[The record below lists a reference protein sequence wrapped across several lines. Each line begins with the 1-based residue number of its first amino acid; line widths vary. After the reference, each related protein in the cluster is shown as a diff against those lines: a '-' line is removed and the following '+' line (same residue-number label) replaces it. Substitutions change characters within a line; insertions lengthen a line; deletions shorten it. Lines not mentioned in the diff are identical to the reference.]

1 MTKAQ
6 IKSTG
11 KIVEVISRF
20 MSKKRNAPSREW
32 MCNLSD
38 GTCINESELEY
49 ISDNIEGNR
58 IIDIDNVAREY
69 AENHYSEWEETWCDY
84 NGYNAEPENDK
95 LQLIDAFKAGAEWM
109 ANIRR
114 TRNDTRRTNNKG

>member
-1 MTKAQ
+1 MTKAR

-11 KIVEVISRF
+11 KIVDVISRF
-20 MSKKRNAPSREW
+20 MPKKRNAPSREW

-49 ISDNIEGNR
+49 LKDSLQDEL
-58 IIDIDNVAREY
+58 VKKASEY
-69 AENHYSEWEETWCDY
+69 ADKHYSEWEEHWDDY
-84 NGYNAEPENDK
+84 NGYNAELENDK

-109 ANIRR
+109 A
-114 TRNDTRRTNNKG
+114 KQMV